1 MPVRARALVVAA
13 VLAVVTPPGVAQA
26 PDQAANQTANQMAS
40 QSANEHKPL
49 GPAPHAERVV
59 ERAPGDKPLWSQS
72 LQTGAALAAVLALV
86 WGGAKVA
93 RRLSLRGGGGLLAA
107 LGPAGRAPSGVLEVL
122 GRFPAGRGTTLVL
135 LKLDRRVL
143 LLCQTHG
150 RGNAGMSTLC
160 EVTDPDEVAGILLR
174 TRDEAGETIATRFRE
189 HLEREG
195 AEPGDSGAEPPG
207 RQPRAEREGVSALRG
222 RLETMRRRGEIIA

>member
-1 MPVRARALVVAA
+1 M
-13 VLAVVTPPGVAQA
+13 VTPPGIA
-26 PDQAANQTANQMAS
+26 
-40 QSANEHKPL
+40 QSANEQKPL
-49 GPAPHAERVV
+49 GPVPRAERASDP
-59 ERAPGDKPLWSQS
+59 APGEKPLWSQS
-72 LQTGAALAAVLALV
+72 LQTGAALATVLALV
-86 WGGAKVA
+86 WGGAKIV
-93 RRLSLRGGGGLLAA
+93 RRLSVRGGGGLLAA
-107 LGPAGRAPSGVLEVL
+107 LGPGGRAPSGVLEVL

-150 RGNAGMSTLC
+150 RGNGGMSTLC

-195 AEPGDSGAEPPG
+195 AEPEPAYHDAEGPG
-207 RQPRAEREGVSALRG
+207 RQPRAEREGVNALRG
-222 RLETMRRRGEIIA
+222 RLASMRRRGGETIA